1 MNTADD
7 VRKYKS
13 AGSEHE
19 TRGQPPRANENVRHL
34 RDRRAVKR
42 TDSYGRPIMY
52 VAGKL
57 PVIFNE
63 KRRSKKK
70 ELWKKAT
77 RDDMKSH
84 HENRI

>member
-1 MNTADD
+1 MYVSMKVQGVSMKPED
-7 VRKYKS
+7 K
-13 AGSEHE
+13 
-19 TRGQPPRANENVRHL
+19 PPRANENVRHL